1 MNSSVAHLPWLA
13 STPFSGAAHFA
24 SMAFSEGSKAGDP
37 PQPGDPME
45 AQSDP
50 RKAIASPLKIITIT
64 TGDLEATRRFY
75 QGALG
80 MTPAFHHVTGPAAQ
94 KLIAH
99 WRLSPASDL
108 RMITFTRP
116 GLADAIMVRAIQT
129 SATAPTNRPGYLS
142 EYYGALGI
150 GLPVSGIPRRDA
162 IVQSFGFSSVAGPTE
177 LAFPRADETTYKVG
191 EIHYEAPDD
200 ILVLG
205 VDRGG
210 MRPVGPIDPAL
221 DIGGPAYS
229 SSMVSNAEAIAP
241 LFKDVL
247 GLEIRRSFVFMSKGA
262 QSGMRLPAGVEV
274 LFQQWFS
281 PGATT
286 GYLLQMQPLNAGAP
300 APQGIGPKNRGIAMW
315 SFDVRSLEQ
324 IVKRAQHASVPVVSP
339 PAKLDFPGLGPT
351 RSMVLATP
359 DGFLVE
365 VNERPAALP

>member
-1 MNSSVAHLPWLA
+1 MASSVAQLPWLA
-13 STPFSGAAHFA
+13 SITFLGAAYFA
-24 SMAFSEGSKAGDP
+24 SAAFSKVSEA
-37 PQPGDPME
+37 GDPME
-45 AQSDP
+45 ARSDS
-50 RKAIASPLKIITIT
+50 REAIASPLRIITII

-75 QGALG
+75 QDALG
-80 MTPAFHHVTGPAAQ
+80 MTPAFHEVTGAAAQ
-94 KLIAH
+94 KLLAH
-99 WRLSPASDL
+99 WGLSAASSL
-108 RMITFTRP
+108 RMITFTRQ

-162 IVQSFGFSSVAGPTE
+162 IIQALGFNSVVGLTE
-177 LAFPRADETTYKVG
+177 LTFPRADETTYKVD

-200 ILVLG
+200 ILVLA

-210 MRPVGPIDPAL
+210 MRPVGSIDPASG
-221 DIGGPAYS
+221 IGGPAYS
-229 SSMVSNAEAIAP
+229 SSMVSDAEAIAP

-262 QSGMRLPAGVEV
+262 QGGMRLPAGVEV

-281 PGATT
+281 PRATT

-300 APQGIGPKNRGIAMW
+300 APQGIGPKNRGIALW
-315 SFDVRSLEQ
+315 SFDVKSLDQ
-324 IVKRAQHASVPVVSP
+324 IVKRARDASVPVVSP
-339 PAKLDFPGLGPT
+339 PAEFDFPALGPT

-365 VNERPAALP
+365 VNERPAEFP